1 MLTAT
6 WLLLSMGLLGAA
18 DIVFFHTRAHR
29 LRHHGPARAEL
40 WTHALRGPTYCV
52 LFAMV
57 PNATFAGGWFIAL
70 LALLAFDLAISIA
83 DFWLEPDS
91 RRALGGLPRGEYLLH
106 VVLAML
112 FGALV
117 ASLIH
122 EGGASWN
129 APTQLTWS
137 DAVPTWLRML
147 LGAMAVGVM
156 VSGMQDFAAVRRLAK
171 VPR

>member
-29 LRHHGPARAEL
+29 LRQHAPARGEL
-40 WTHALRGPTYCV
+40 LTHALRGPTYCV
-52 LFAMV
+52 LFATV
-57 PNATFAGGWFIAL
+57 PNATFAGGWFWAL
-70 LALLAFDLAISIA
+70 LGVLAFDLAISFA

-112 FGALV
+112 FGGLV
-117 ASLIH
+117 ASVLH
-122 EGGASWN
+122 ESAPTWN
-129 APTQLTWS
+129 GPTQLTWS
-137 DAVPTWLRML
+137 DAVPTWLRLL

-156 VSGMQDFAAVRRLAK
+156 VSGLQDFAAVRRL
-171 VPR
+171 PRVSR